1 MKAQNSALQQQIRRL
16 KKEREHI
23 SNLVQVYE
31 SEKQHVAVKREN
43 QKLMKDIEKILTD
56 VLQARS
62 SLKETYKNNHDLRKL
77 FSENGEKLAQ
87 MSKLKKENKELKA
100 QISGLNDRVEMRKA
114 LKKN

>member
-31 SEKQHVAVKREN
+31 SEKQQHVAVKREN

-77 FSENGEKLAQ
+77 L
-87 MSKLKKENKELKA
+87 
-100 QISGLNDRVEMRKA
+100 
-114 LKKN
+114 